1 MMLPTL
7 LLTALTGAAA
17 VELATRHALY
27 GAQHRRLP
35 ASGAPAAPA
44 PVAQPGQAN
53 CTTRWMEQPID
64 HFSWAGTPT
73 GALTYQQRYLTY
85 ADHWRNDSTGMI
97 FFYVGNEGDVGLC
110 ACRRRACRP
119 HAAPPSPLSLSPPP
133 TSACRLRCAQTRT
146 TLA

>member
-1 MMLPTL
+1 MLATL
-7 LLTALTGAAA
+7 LLGALTGVAA

-35 ASGAPAAPA
+35 GVAPPAAP
-44 PVAQPGQAN
+44 PRGSTPGSAN
-53 CTTRWMEQPID
+53 CTTRWFEQPID

-73 GALTYQQRYLTY
+73 GALTYQQRYLTF

-110 ACRRRACRP
+110 ACRARARLFSPFCPARCP
-119 HAAPPSPLSLSPPP
+119 ALRSHALPPP
-133 TSACRLRCAQTRT
+133 RLAPRSRRRR
-146 TLA
+146 

>member
-1 MMLPTL
+1 MLAL
-7 LLTALTGAAA
+7 LLSTLTGAAA

-27 GAQHRRLP
+27 GSQHHRLP
-35 ASGAPAAPA
+35 GVAPPAAPLRA
-44 PVAQPGQAN
+44 HPGQAN
-53 CTTRWMEQPID
+53 CTTRWITQPVD

-110 ACRRRACRP
+110 ACRRAR
-119 HAAPPSPLSLSPPP
+119 AAPTRCPSQSHHTPPP
-133 TSACRLRCAQTRT
+133 SACRLRCAQTRT